1 MATCADCKYM
11 NLYDERNG
19 KYWCTER
26 DTYYPGGDS
35 PCGRFDDGNKG
46 CGMHCSNASCGD
58 CARLN
63 YGDERDGEY
72 WCSTRPGYHDEG
84 ESSCSDFINKHG
96 W

>member
-11 NLYDERNG
+11 DLSDERNG

-26 DTYYPGGDS
+26 GAYYPGGDY
-35 PCGRFDDGNKG
+35 PCGCFDDGNKG
-46 CGMHCSNASCGD
+46 SGIHCSCASCGD

-72 WCSTRPGYHDEG
+72 WCRTRSGYHDEN
-84 ESSCSDFINKHG
+84 ESACSDFINKHG